1 MERGKVAMRGY
12 GNGLAHLGGCCLDA
26 GGPTTGSSCLRAGSG
41 EDGGPTHSHDS
52 SSSCSSAPL
61 LQRTETQP
69 LPRSTRRTN
78 RMSSDHHSLY

>member
-26 GGPTTGSSCLRAGSG
+26 GGPTTGSSCLRAGSR

-69 LPRSTRRTN
+69 LPRSVSCN
-78 RMSSDHHSLY
+78 NGMSSVYF